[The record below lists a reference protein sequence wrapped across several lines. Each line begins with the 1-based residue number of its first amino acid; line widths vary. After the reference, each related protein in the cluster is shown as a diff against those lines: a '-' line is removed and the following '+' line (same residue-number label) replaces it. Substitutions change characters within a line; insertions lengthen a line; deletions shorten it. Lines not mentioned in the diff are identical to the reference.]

1 MTNIKCVLLEDDRFN
16 NIKESLETNLKIHSL
31 QSYFPILSIYF
42 DFHNNSDKQFKLKNI
57 YSILNIKDKIQLEKD
72 DTYIK
77 HFFKCDIIDNINQVQ
92 EKNVFIKVLPILN
105 VIQYM
110 MEEYKIQHQSGLS
123 NIHNYLTN
131 NKINNYHNSAYID
144 SFFFIFGK

>member
-77 HFFKCDIIDNINQVQ
+77 HFFNNNRCSFD
-92 EKNVFIKVLPILN
+92 VFTIGSGGLTDSGSLVSQTDEYSILLPI
-105 VIQYM
+105 
-110 MEEYKIQHQSGLS
+110 
-123 NIHNYLTN
+123 
-131 NKINNYHNSAYID
+131 
-144 SFFFIFGK
+144 FGSPIIIAVAPFSLM